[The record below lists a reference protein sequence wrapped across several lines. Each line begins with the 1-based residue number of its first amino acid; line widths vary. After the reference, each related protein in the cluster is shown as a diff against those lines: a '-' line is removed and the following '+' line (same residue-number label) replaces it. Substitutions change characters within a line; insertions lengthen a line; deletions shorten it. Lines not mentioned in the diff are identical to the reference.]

1 MSACRWWLL
10 LLFTCWGTPLLAAV
24 EAGPSLGNEALAPY
38 VDYWC
43 DGSGDSTL
51 DDALRA
57 DFTPLNAKQIAFS
70 YRDDACWFR
79 FHLRNSASVDH
90 EVLLSVDY
98 ALLDHVDLYG
108 VDREQFRHWQ
118 LGDMAAFSNRPLEL
132 RNATVP
138 LFLPAS
144 SESEYWLRVKSTSS
158 MSVPLT
164 IASRDAFVEH
174 HVNNDWLLGVFYGIG
189 FGLFCYHLVLWVAAR
204 ERIYRFYVVHVG
216 ASLVYLATLQGISQR
231 LWPEGQVFPD
241 NFPYVC
247 GYISLISGVLF
258 ARDFLETGKW
268 SRLDLLLKAL
278 VTALVVMTILQ
289 IILPPGSVT
298 RYMGVMV
305 LLTMTV
311 LMITGFYSWYRGR
324 GQARIFVVAWGTFLA
339 MTGLLAFNVYG
350 LVIELPI
357 LLTLHGVHIG
367 IVLQQVLLSL
377 GLAARLSELKKE
389 SLMHEQEIVRAQAE
403 SAAKGDFLARMSH
416 EIRTPMNAVLALT
429 ELLSSTRLDER
440 QKNYVTTI
448 NSAGESL
455 LGVIND
461 VLDYSKISAGKLQL
475 EQRSMN
481 LHRVLEDCLTI
492 MSASAEQKG
501 LRVLRDFQDNLP
513 EWVRGDPVRLKQ
525 VLLNL
530 LSNAVK
536 FTERGTITLSVYT
549 ELRSEKQIRLKV
561 EVRDTGIGMARDQVR
576 DLFRSFQ
583 QADSSTSR
591 KYGGTG
597 LGLAISKQLVEL
609 MGGVIEVD
617 SRPGGGS
624 RFHFAI
630 WMPLSE
636 PPASHG
642 DNPQISLQGLR
653 VLVVED
659 NTVNQMVIG
668 ALLNELQV
676 DARIVGSGEEAL
688 ATLSEGPGCCDLIL
702 MDCEMPGMDGYETTG
717 RIRQLKN
724 GSAEL
729 PIIALTAH
737 ALAEHREKCL
747 IAGMDDHLAK
757 PLTLSSLQIALGRW
771 KDGKRSA

>member
-1 MSACRWWLL
+1 MSACRWLL
-10 LLFTCWGTPLLAAV
+10 LLFTCWGMPLLAAV
-24 EAGPSLGNEALAPY
+24 EAGPSLGHEVLARHA
-38 VDYWC
+38 DYWC
-43 DGSGDSTL
+43 DGSGESTL
-51 DDALRA
+51 EDALRA
-57 DFTPLNAKQIAFS
+57 ELTPLGAKQIAFS
-70 YRDDACWFR
+70 YRDDACWFHFR
-79 FHLRNSASVDH
+79 LRNSARVDH
-90 EVLLSVDY
+90 EALLSVDY
-98 ALLDHVDLYG
+98 ALLDHVDLYRIDG
-108 VDREQFRHWQ
+108 EQLRHWQ
-118 LGDMAAFSNRPLEL
+118 LGDMASSSDRPLAL

-138 LFLPAS
+138 LLLPAQ
-144 SESEYWLRVKSTSS
+144 SESAYWLRVKSTSS

-164 IASRDAFVEH
+164 IASRDAFIEH
-174 HVNNDWLLGVFYGIG
+174 HVNNDWLLGVFYGVG

-231 LWPEGQVFPD
+231 LWPEGHIFPD

-247 GYISLISGVLF
+247 GYISLISGALF
-258 ARDFLETGKW
+258 ARDFLETAKW
-268 SRLDLLLKAL
+268 SRLDLLLKGLVAAL
-278 VTALVVMTILQ
+278 TVMMVLQ

-298 RYMGVMV
+298 RYMGMMV
-305 LLTMTV
+305 LLTMAI

-324 GQARIFVVAWGTFLA
+324 GQARIFVVAWGTFLG
-339 MTGLLAFNVYG
+339 MTGLLAFNIYG
-350 LVIELPI
+350 WVIELPI

-389 SLMHEQEIVRAQAE
+389 SLMHEQAIVRAQAE

-429 ELLSSTRLDER
+429 ELLSTTRLDER
-440 QKNYVTTI
+440 QKKYVTTI

-481 LHRVLEDCLTI
+481 LHQVLEDCLTI

-501 LRVLRDFQDNLP
+501 VHMYGDFENTLP
-513 EWVRGDPVRLKQ
+513 EWVSGDPVRIKQ

-536 FTERGTITLSVYT
+536 FTERGTIVLRVST
-549 ELRSEKQIRLKV
+549 ELRSEKQVRLKF
-561 EVRDTGIGMARDQVR
+561 EVHDTGIGMAREQVR

-609 MGGVIEVD
+609 MGSVIEVD
-617 SRPGGGS
+617 SRPGEGS
-624 RFHFAI
+624 RFHFAV
-630 WMPLSE
+630 WMPLGE
-636 PPASHG
+636 PPASDG
-642 DNPQISLQGLR
+642 DNAPISLRGLR

-676 DARIVGSGEEAL
+676 AARIVGSGEEAL
-688 ATLSEGPGCCDLIL
+688 AVLDEDPDCCDLIL

-724 GSAEL
+724 GSQAL

-747 IAGMDDHLAK
+747 AAGMDDHLAK
-757 PLTLSSLQIALGRW
+757 PLTLSSLQLALGRW